1 MAPPSPGSTPAGTDL
16 PAVSRDLL
24 PTGPDNGTAPR
35 AFTLSIDKTQ
45 PTPAY
50 LQLTER
56 LVDAIHSGALAPGS
70 ALPSERGLAT
80 DLGLSR
86 MTVRRAF
93 EQLVEAGLVEQR
105 QGSGTYVKGQA
116 LEQVI
121 DRVLGFTDEA
131 RHLGFVAGTT
141 MVRTSVI
148 AADEVVAEALGV
160 PLGADVLRLVRLRT
174 ASDEPLAIQD
184 AHLPTS
190 LIGLSLELLAE
201 SGSLY
206 HSLEQQFGIKP
217 VSAHQ
222 TIGARTPTSNEC
234 RLLGIGKDVPVLALE
249 RITSGADGKPFE
261 YVRSAYRGDIY
272 RMALDLRAF

>member
-1 MAPPSPGSTPAGTDL
+1 MAPSSPGTTAAVTD
-16 PAVSRDLL
+16 RE
-24 PTGPDNGTAPR
+24 TAPGSSVAGGADVGALPR
-35 AFTLSIDKTQ
+35 GFTLDIDKGL

-50 LQLTER
+50 LQLTDQ
-56 LVDAIHSGALAPGS
+56 LVDAIGTGALAPGS
-70 ALPSERGLAT
+70 ALPSERGLAS

-93 EQLVEAGLVEQR
+93 ELLVTAGLVEQR
-105 QGSGTYVKGQA
+105 QGSGTYVRGKA

-131 RHLGFVAGTT
+131 RHLGFVPGTT
-141 MVRTSVI
+141 MVRASVI
-148 AADEVVAEALGV
+148 AADEVVAAALGV
-160 PLGADVLRLVRLRT
+160 PVGADVLRLIRLRT
-174 ASDEPLAIQD
+174 ASDEPLALQD

-190 LIGLSLELLAE
+190 LVGLSLDLLAE

-206 HSLEQQFGIKP
+206 RSLEQQFGIRP

-249 RITSGADGKPFE
+249 RTTRGADGQPFE